1 MDDAPSSASMPP
13 DFPTL
18 VAQHYPDCDPVAV
31 IGHAGRFAESDDNEV
46 FWHRLVNGQQF
57 IRRFSQ
63 QELLDA
69 GLPPSTVSAP
79 NFVGISSVVR
89 DADAFDAELFG
100 YSRQEAESIDP
111 QQRLFLQIAW
121 HALEHAGYAPRGI
134 PHKTGVFGSARVST
148 YPGKEPLRIAEVAQV
163 KGLQS
168 LMGNHKDY
176 LATRVA
182 YKLNLRGPAISVQT
196 ACSSSL
202 VAVHMACESLRAG
215 ECDMALAGGVAVSF
229 PQQAGYLH
237 QPGMIFSPDG
247 LCRPFDAEAQGTF
260 GGNGVG
266 AVVLRRL
273 ADALRDGAPIVAVVL
288 GSAINNDGGRKI
300 GYTAPSVAG
309 QSEVIRE
316 AMALAGVE
324 SQQIGLIEA
333 HGTATP
339 LGDPIEVEA
348 LRCVFHRRGD
358 GPPCALGSVKS
369 NLGHLD
375 TAAGI
380 ASLLKAVL
388 AVERAT
394 SVGLRWPSKRIAA
407 LHRLPIRSVLASRCA
422 LRCAPMAA
430 RSLRH
435 LIRDATLAVE

>member
-1 MDDAPSSASMPP
+1 MDDAPSSASMQP

-57 IRRFSQ
+57 IRRVSQ

-79 NFVGISSVVR
+79 NFVGIGSVVR

-111 QQRLFLQIAW
+111 QQRLFLQIA
-121 HALEHAGYAPRGI
+121 
-134 PHKTGVFGSARVST
+134 
-148 YPGKEPLRIAEVAQV
+148 EVAQV

-168 LMGNHKDY
+168 LMGNDKDY
-176 LATRVA
+176 VATRVA

-273 ADALRDGAPIVAVVL
+273 ADALRDGDPIVAVVL
-288 GSAINNDGGRKI
+288 GSAINNDGGRKV

-358 GPPCALGSVKS
+358 GPPCGLGSVKS

-407 LHRLPIRSVLASRCA
+407 LHRLPIRSVLAARCA

-435 LIRDATLAVE
+435 LIRDATLAVERAT

>member
-79 NFVGISSVVR
+79 T
-89 DADAFDAELFG
+89 FDAELFG
-100 YSRQEAESIDP
+100 YSRQEAESIGP

-168 LMGNHKDY
+168 LMGNDKDY
-176 LATRVA
+176 VATRVA

-215 ECDMALAGGVAVSF
+215 ECDM
-229 PQQAGYLH
+229 
-237 QPGMIFSPDG
+237 
-247 LCRPFDAEAQGTF
+247 
-260 GGNGVG
+260 
-266 AVVLRRL
+266 
-273 ADALRDGAPIVAVVL
+273 
-288 GSAINNDGGRKI
+288 
-300 GYTAPSVAG
+300 
-309 QSEVIRE
+309 
-316 AMALAGVE
+316 
-324 SQQIGLIEA
+324 
-333 HGTATP
+333 
-339 LGDPIEVEA
+339 
-348 LRCVFHRRGD
+348 
-358 GPPCALGSVKS
+358 
-369 NLGHLD
+369 
-375 TAAGI
+375 
-380 ASLLKAVL
+380 
-388 AVERAT
+388 
-394 SVGLRWPSKRIAA
+394 
-407 LHRLPIRSVLASRCA
+407 
-422 LRCAPMAA
+422 
-430 RSLRH
+430 
-435 LIRDATLAVE
+435 